1 MGRIFITLGLIF
13 FAVSVVGIYF
23 DILLHIDGS
32 GGYTQIGQIWYK
44 YAPNS
49 LQIAEA
55 IVSRYIDPCSSLDI
69 LNCSG
74 FVWHPFIS
82 TFLIFPA
89 GLTFGIEDQNNIA
102 SAQAGQSQNQA
113 IDQVLAG
120 VPDSREL
127 EDGFVE

>member
-1 MGRIFITLGLIF
+1 MGRILITFGLIF
-13 FAVSVVGIYF
+13 FSISVLGMYLDV
-23 DILLHIDGS
+23 LLHIDS
-32 GGYTQIGQIWYK
+32 NGGYTQIGQIWYK

-74 FVWHPFIS
+74 FVWHPIIS

-89 GLTFGIEDQNNIA
+89 GLTFGILTVFFIYFGTKKRRKNKI
-102 SAQAGQSQNQA
+102 
-113 IDQVLAG
+113 V
-120 VPDSREL
+120 
-127 EDGFVE
+127 